1 MVAWARF
8 SWNSGTRTLGLPF
21 TAPVSTPWCTLMTK
35 SLTAICLPAGT
46 SANKIPPLCQMVPVS
61 FAVFSQPPV
70 TGNANLTAT
79 PPPSR
84 APSVPGSVAI
94 GTMPC
99 PSRAVA
105 IPGAVVTV
113 VSPPVSRTW
122 ADRVAVDA
130 DAELAAATG
139 PATRPAMVAMIATR
153 LNMRISTPFRPLG
166 RGSPAD
172 IRPGG
177 SRRMQSGPGS
187 RGGGQGSADHAVLGV
202 LGAAVE
208 RLQRDVD
215 ARVIPQVHA
224 GRHGERAG
232 VIGAQVAEGDH
243 ADPVPGQQPDL
254 VEAVSRGRPQ
264 GDGDLLLARGG
275 PHHGGA
281 RAALPLRELRQRA

>member
-79 PPPSR
+79 PPPIW
-84 APSVPGSVAI
+84 APSVPGSVAM
-94 GTMPC
+94 GTMPF

-122 ADRVAVDA
+122 ADRVAADA
-130 DAELAAATG
+130 DAVPADADAVPATG
-139 PATRPAMVAMIATR
+139 PMTRPAMVATIATR
-153 LNMRISTPFRPLG
+153 LNMRMSTPFRFPNAAALG
-166 RGSPAD
+166 RGSPAG
-172 IRPGG
+172 IRTTAPL
-177 SRRMQSGPGS
+177 RMQAGELAP
-187 RGGGQGSADHAVLGV
+187 RGGGQGAADHAGLGV
-202 LGAAVE
+202 LGTPVE
-208 RLQRDVD
+208 RLQGDVD
-215 ARVIPQVHA
+215 A
-224 GRHGERAG
+224 
-232 VIGAQVAEGDH
+232 
-243 ADPVPGQQPDL
+243 
-254 VEAVSRGRPQ
+254 
-264 GDGDLLLARGG
+264 
-275 PHHGGA
+275 
-281 RAALPLRELRQRA
+281 

>member
-8 SWNSGTRTLGLPF
+8 SRNSGARTLGLPF
-21 TAPVSTPWCTLMTK
+21 TAPVSTPWWMLMTK

-46 SANKIPPLCQMVPVS
+46 SANRIPPLCQMVPVS
-61 FAVFSQPPV
+61 FPAFSQPPV
-70 TGNANLTAT
+70 TGKANRTAT
-79 PPPSR
+79 PPPPIW

-94 GTMPC
+94 GTMPL
-99 PSRAVA
+99 PSRVVA

-166 RGSPAD
+166 RGSPGD
-172 IRPGG
+172 IRAGG
-177 SRRMQSGPGS
+177 PRRMQSGPGS
-187 RGGGQGSADHAVLGV
+187 RRGGGQGSADHAVLGV
-202 LGAAVE
+202 LGAPVE

-215 ARVIPQVHA
+215 ARIIPQVHA

-232 VIGAQVAEGDH
+232 VTGAQVAEGDH

-254 VEAVSRGRPQ
+254 VEAG
-264 GDGDLLLARGG
+264 
-275 PHHGGA
+275 
-281 RAALPLRELRQRA
+281 